1 MAKIGAAKCAC
12 EYSLLHLWRFFTA
25 PTADI
30 CLLCEK
36 NVLLRQYSTG
46 KINTAMNALEI
57 IDKYCT
63 EERLRDI
70 LLTHS
75 RAVADKALDIVRCHP
90 ELEADAAFIE
100 EAALLHDIGIVH
112 VDAPA
117 IACFG
122 TEPYIKH
129 GVLGAELL
137 RNEGLERHALVCER
151 HTGTGL
157 TLQQIMK
164 QGLPLPHRDMQPVSI
179 EEQLICFA
187 DKFFSKTKLDREK
200 TVEQARRSLEK
211 FGEEGLVKFDAWCAR
226 FL

>member
-1 MAKIGAAKCAC
+1 MK
-12 EYSLLHLWRFFTA
+12 
-25 PTADI
+25 
-30 CLLCEK
+30 
-36 NVLLRQYSTG
+36 
-46 KINTAMNALEI
+46 ALEI
-57 IDKYCT
+57 IDKYCS
-63 EERLRDI
+63 EKRLRDI
-70 LLTHS
+70 LIAHS
-75 RAVADKALDIVRCHP
+75 RAVADKALDIVSRHP
-90 ELEADAAFIE
+90 ELEADVVFIE

-122 TEPYIKH
+122 AEPYIRH
-129 GVLGAELL
+129 GVLGADIL

-157 TLQQIMK
+157 TLQQIAK

-179 EEQLICFA
+179 EEQIICFA

-200 TVEQARRSLEK
+200 TLEQVRRSLEK